1 MQAMSQA
8 EFHFHTELN
17 DFLARARRGA
27 AVTYRFGR
35 RVSIKDAIESLGV
48 PHTEIET
55 IVVGSTAV
63 EFAYIVRDGDR
74 VEVFPFPVP
83 AAHAALR
90 PPFPGPPRF
99 VLDTHLGQLASY
111 LRMLGF
117 DTLYRN
123 DYLDEELARI
133 SSQEPRILLTRDR
146 GLLKRSIVTYGRYV
160 RATDPR
166 LQVVEI
172 VRRYEL
178 AGRMMPL
185 RRCLACNGLLRPTRK
200 EDVLDRLAPKTCQ
213 YFHEFSQC
221 ESCGQVY
228 WKGSHYDR
236 MRRFIEQ
243 VLGTDQ
249 SDGGA

>member
-1 MQAMSQA
+1 MSRA
-8 EFHFHTELN
+8 KFHFHAELN
-17 DFLARARRGA
+17 DFLAPARRGG
-27 AVTYRFGR
+27 AVTYRFGG

-48 PHTEIET
+48 PHTEIEAL
-55 IVVGSTAV
+55 VVGSTAV
-63 EFAYIVRDGDR
+63 NFAYIVGDGDR
-74 VEVFPFPVP
+74 VEVFPIPAP

-90 PPFPGPPRF
+90 PPFPGQPRF
-99 VLDTHLGQLASY
+99 VLDTHLGQLARY

-123 DYLDEELARI
+123 DYSDEELARI
-133 SSQEPRILLTRDR
+133 GSQELRILLTRDC

-185 RRCLACNGLLRPTRK
+185 RRCLACNGLLRPARK
-200 EDVLDRLAPKTCQ
+200 EDVLDRLPPKTRQ

-221 ESCGQVY
+221 ESCEQVY

-236 MRRFIEQ
+236 MRRFVEQ
-243 VLGTDQ
+243 VLKTDQ
-249 SDGGA
+249 SGGRA